1 MGGRIQVV
9 GDGAAALQ
17 SFYTVRVPSS
27 RDSSRSARARP
38 TMLTHDNIDFST
50 FSSQN
55 CALVCAVAQDV
66 GWLVVVWKSL
76 NFGCNASAF
85 ALKICVKC

>member
-55 CALVCAVAQDV
+55 CALDAP
-66 GWLVVVWKSL
+66 SL
-76 NFGCNASAF
+76 SLWGGSSLCGS
-85 ALKICVKC
+85 L